1 MFALVPGWVI
11 ILENALNYKLY
22 VSSIHSAYVLFTAP
36 DIIYGISFAG
46 FGKSKAVTFEICFV
60 MCVCVCVCVCVV
72 CVLCVVCCVCFHLAI
87 LELF

>member
-1 MFALVPGWVI
+1 MFDLVPGWVI

-60 MCVCVCVCVCVV
+60 MCVSVCVCDCSNKK
-72 CVLCVVCCVCFHLAI
+72 I
-87 LELF
+87 TIKNI